1 MLRSTAV
8 FLTLATAAHAEPPA
22 VITDIAPIQSLV
34 ARVMQGVGTPD
45 VLLPPGASP
54 HDYTLRPSDAARL
67 SSADLVIWVG
77 HGLTPWLEEPI
88 NTLAP
93 DAMHLELLDTTG
105 WTPLQMRND
114 PAFAEAEVAQVEEEA
129 GHDQPQSGID
139 AGHDHAQSGIDP
151 HAWLDPS
158 NAAVFMTLIAQALST
173 ANPDNAAT
181 YSANAVAAGYEL
193 ALLKAQ
199 TLARLGPLTGRRY
212 IVPHDAYQ
220 YFEAAFALPAAGA
233 ISLTD
238 AAAPGPARIAALRDM
253 VNSGTIAC
261 ILTDPQTSPEWTDL
275 LRDGSIVATA
285 FVDPDGSS
293 QLAALEDP
301 ADLYPAIIT
310 ALATALV
317 DCLD

>member
-1 MLRSTAV
+1 
-8 FLTLATAAHAEPPA
+8 
-22 VITDIAPIQSLV
+22 
-34 ARVMQGVGTPD
+34 
-45 VLLPPGASP
+45 
-54 HDYTLRPSDAARL
+54 
-67 SSADLVIWVG
+67 
-77 HGLTPWLEEPI
+77 
-88 NTLAP
+88 
-93 DAMHLELLDTTG
+93 MHLELLDTTG

-114 PAFAEAEVAQVEEEA
+114 PAFAAAEVAHVEEEA

-139 AGHDHAQSGIDP
+139 AGHDQPQFGIEAGHDHAQSGIYAGQDQPQSGIDP

-173 ANPDNAAT
+173 ADPDHAAT
-181 YSANAVAAGYEL
+181 YNANAVAAGSEL

-199 TLARLGPLTGRRY
+199 TLARLGPLAGRRY

-253 VNSGTIAC
+253 VNSGTITC

-317 DCLD
+317 VCLE

>member
-1 MLRSTAV
+1 MLRSAAL

-22 VITDIAPIQSLV
+22 VITDVAPIQSLV

-77 HGLTPWLEEPI
+77 HGLTPWLEEPVD
-88 NTLAP
+88 TLAP

-105 WTPLQMRND
+105 WTRLQMRND
-114 PAFAEAEVAQVEEEA
+114 PAFSEAEAEHVEEEA
-129 GHDQPQSGID
+129 GHVQP
-139 AGHDHAQSGIDP
+139 QSGIDP

-173 ANPDNAAT
+173 ADPDNAAT
-181 YSANAVAAGYEL
+181 YSANAAAAGSEL

-199 TLARLGPLTGRRY
+199 TLARLGPLAGRRY

-253 VNSGTIAC
+253 VNSGTITC

-285 FVDPDGSS
+285 LVDPDGSS
-293 QLAALEDP
+293 QLAAIENP

-317 DCLD
+317 VCLE